1 MVQKRKENMKL
12 RNTNPTNKSEVNYS
26 VYIYIWC
33 YEMYM
38 SRDQSYLFVFFSV
51 FYLFYTFAILG
62 IVLSNSLGFPKPIDI
77 TI

>member
-1 MVQKRKENMKL
+1 MVQKRKESMKL

-26 VYIYIWC
+26 VYIY
-33 YEMYM
+33 MVLHM
-38 SRDQSYLFVFFSV
+38 SRDKTYLFVFFSV

-62 IVLSNSLGFPKPIDI
+62 IVLSNSLDFPKPIDI